1 MAEQRKSLTGVRDA
15 AEEEARLWAWWGY
28 APRPTPFF
36 PSWRRGIVGQFLR
49 WVASPSPQHNPL
61 DGLKRD
67 GE

>member
-1 MAEQRKSLTGVRDA
+1 VIGNGV
-15 AEEEARLWAWWGY
+15 
-28 APRPTPFF
+28 
-36 PSWRRGIVGQFLR
+36 LR